1 VWPDLAMYDLN
12 EFFSGEVSL
21 DEFVV
26 GHHFDALAQDFC
38 SDFDIY
44 EAEKSN
50 LNFPGDPLHVNPK
63 EDIFD
68 AEILLQTLEED
79 GPSLGPEYHS
89 VVEIGTT
96 ETRATVKM
104 FDVHSKPE
112 CVASADAKDES
123 IGADCMEN
131 TGCFGGRRVE
141 LSASRIPSFRTVP
154 AMSKEG
160 IGCVPL
166 MPEHRRANFSSEPVR
181 LGLEVQSVIMDS
193 QACQIEEKVFKL
205 RPLLRTDRRQ
215 QSCADTCNSSMGSAD
230 RSYPDLALQEGQP
243 EWKLRKLEQLRTFS
257 VKGRR
262 HVLSVLKPIEERV
275 KVEVKEH
282 FKLERTV
289 LVVKEP
295 ASGELRKNWQVI
307 HGQDHLASTIVR
319 SKIPQVQGA
328 AKHLERRWLET
339 PRKMQLFPSKRRGL
353 KGQSSRE
360 RGMNRAAMDERNMR
374 ERFWRLRERASVIR
388 LNDLLPEDKKSEKVC
403 LGAVL
408 KGAHQLSLEL
418 LDQEQKLLT
427 TIKAEKNL
435 QTFLSRRLCL
445 LQAGVQLI

>member
-1 VWPDLAMYDLN
+1 MQVSKCEYFQIIIVWPDLAMYDLN

-154 AMSKEG
+154 AMSK
-160 IGCVPL
+160 VKPL
-166 MPEHRRANFSSEPVR
+166 
-181 LGLEVQSVIMDS
+181 I
-193 QACQIEEKVFKL
+193 
-205 RPLLRTDRRQ
+205 
-215 QSCADTCNSSMGSAD
+215 
-230 RSYPDLALQEGQP
+230 
-243 EWKLRKLEQLRTFS
+243 
-257 VKGRR
+257 
-262 HVLSVLKPIEERV
+262 
-275 KVEVKEH
+275 
-282 FKLERTV
+282 
-289 LVVKEP
+289 
-295 ASGELRKNWQVI
+295 
-307 HGQDHLASTIVR
+307 
-319 SKIPQVQGA
+319 
-328 AKHLERRWLET
+328 
-339 PRKMQLFPSKRRGL
+339 
-353 KGQSSRE
+353 
-360 RGMNRAAMDERNMR
+360 
-374 ERFWRLRERASVIR
+374 
-388 LNDLLPEDKKSEKVC
+388 
-403 LGAVL
+403 
-408 KGAHQLSLEL
+408 
-418 LDQEQKLLT
+418 
-427 TIKAEKNL
+427 
-435 QTFLSRRLCL
+435 
-445 LQAGVQLI
+445 